1 MKNPPAPSHDDTLL
15 AIAERRSG
23 QFRTLLVKRDSR
35 PRVLEAASFAE
46 TDLAGLGAWLA
57 KHACRDLRMVLPAAS
72 TIVRLVSMPTG
83 PEPQMLAALRLQ
95 AEGIFLGSV
104 PACRMG
110 LAILGDAGASERQGC
125 IMAWPESQVGIAL
138 PQSLDAIATFV
149 PEPAAMLALATP
161 DLPAVSAN
169 RADGSIAIVMQS
181 AGGLVVRA
189 TREAAAE
196 DDGSWREDLRRAIVE
211 TALNAGSPASEV
223 ARIAADAERSA
234 RRIGDSVLVF
244 DPALRARLERSIS
257 IPDGLGADAA
267 WIEENAILLGAAVA
281 STGPQAAGFRL
292 RRREESDAPN
302 ALSRILQR
310 YSQPSRALRVALAA
324 YLLIA
329 VGPIAISWLRL
340 KVVEWKLPSDAATFE
355 KTQRAVEQRISHYSA
370 LSKRAVP
377 MLKLLGDLACCTPDG
392 IEIESV
398 QLSATQGVTVRGV
411 AKAQGEDSAAE
422 IISSMARLMDSSG
435 VFDKTNWRFAVPD
448 RPGNFKFDLSAG
460 LSQPSAMPEYP
471 EERDWSVQTL
481 AQRKYPST
489 GDDAEGGA
497 PSAGTAGRTP
507 SGGTTAAA
515 APREESGTEGATEAE
530 AGAEPTTI
538 AAAGEGSSRGGSGGT
553 ATSASRGIG
562 RRSPTGGE
570 GATEADAGSRPAQG
584 VGAGAGG
591 GAGPAGASQS
601 AVPVPEAI
609 SEERLMA
616 MSKDELNSELAALA
630 KARRRLD
637 LDEETKKRVLGDFN
651 RILSRLKELS
661 AS

>member
-1 MKNPPAPSHDDTLL
+1 MKNPPTPSHDDTLL

-23 QFRTLLVKRDSR
+23 QFRTLLVKRNGR
-35 PRVLEAASFAE
+35 PRVIEAASFAE
-46 TDLAGLGAWLA
+46 TDLGGLGAWLA
-57 KHACRDLRMVLPAAS
+57 KHACRDLRVVLPAAS
-72 TIVRLVSMPTG
+72 TIVRIVSMPTG
-83 PEPQMLAALRLQ
+83 PEAQMLAALRLQ

-149 PEPAAMLALATP
+149 PETAAMLALATP

-211 TALNAGSPASEV
+211 TALNAGVPASEV

-234 RRIGDSVLVF
+234 RRIGDTVLVI
-244 DPALRARLERSIS
+244 DPALRTRLERSIT
-257 IPDGLGADAA
+257 IPDGLGADPA
-267 WIEENAILLGAAVA
+267 WIEENAILLGAAIA
-281 STGPQAAGFRL
+281 STGPQAEGFRL
-292 RRREESDAPN
+292 RRREERDAPN

-471 EERDWSVQTL
+471 EERDWSVKTL

-489 GDDAEGGA
+489 GDEADGGA
-497 PSAGTAGRTP
+497 PAAGAAERTTSGGSNAVAASGGEADAGDASSAAGSDATTVASAGA
-507 SGGTTAAA
+507 
-515 APREESGTEGATEAE
+515 
-530 AGAEPTTI
+530 
-538 AAAGEGSSRGGSGGT
+538 GSSRGGTGGS

-562 RRSPTGGE
+562 RRAPTGGE
-570 GATEADAGSRPAQG
+570 GATEADAGSKPAQG

-591 GAGPAGASQS
+591 TAGPAGASQS
-601 AVPVPEAI
+601 VAPVPDAI